1 MQNRTIQIL
10 IVLTLIM
17 LIGIGV
23 AQFIWFRKAFDLKE
37 KQFNHNVHLAL
48 RGVAERFFVFTNQAV
63 PETSPVEQLSNNYF
77 TVMLNAEIDV
87 SLLEGLLITEFS
99 KRNLSLDFEYGIY
112 NCQNEQM
119 IYGNFI
125 EKENKFRTGKKTK
138 ELPKWDKDNYYFG
151 IYFPKKNNELIAE
164 MDFWLFSLIVL
175 LALLGLL
182 VYAISMI
189 LKQKRLSEVQKDFI
203 NNMAHEFKT
212 PLATILVS
220 SDLLKKPVIQK
231 DTEATNRYL
240 GLIQNETLRIKEQ
253 IERILQIAQFEKVEL
268 QITQLS
274 FHELVEKVL
283 NSLQLVFEQK
293 EAQIILNLDAKQDK
307 IEADNIHIE
316 SMLINLLEN
325 SLKYCDEK
333 PIIQIQTSNTN
344 QYLKISIVDN
354 GIGIDKKHHKKV
366 FEKFYRVHTG
376 NLHNVKGFGLGLS
389 YVEAVLKRHKG
400 YFTLKSEKNK
410 GATIDIFIPHV

>member
-10 IVLTLIM
+10 IAFTLTI
-17 LIGIGV
+17 LIGIGI

-87 SLLEGLLITEFS
+87 SLLEGLIVTEFS

-125 EKENKFRTGKKTK
+125 EKENKFRTGKQTK
-138 ELPKWDKDNYYFG
+138 ELPKWEKDNYYFG

-164 MDFWLFSLIVL
+164 MDFWLFSFIVL

-182 VYAISMI
+182 IYAITML

-212 PLATILVS
+212 PLTTILVS
-220 SDLLKKPVIQK
+220 SDLLKKPVIQTDK
-231 DTEATNRYL
+231 EATHRYL
-240 GLIQNETLRIKEQ
+240 DLIQSETFRIKDQ

-268 QITQLS
+268 QITKFS
-274 FHELVEKVL
+274 FHNLIDKVL
-283 NSLQLVFEQK
+283 NSLQLILEQK
-293 EAQIILNLDAKQDK
+293 EAQMILNLDAKQDI
-307 IEADNIHIE
+307 IEADSIHIE
-316 SMLINLLEN
+316 SMLLNLLEN
-325 SLKYCDEK
+325 SLKYCDKK
-333 PIIQIQTSNTN
+333 PIIQIQTTNIN
-344 QYLKISIVDN
+344 QYLQISIIDN

-366 FEKFYRVHTG
+366 FEKFYRVPTG

-410 GATIDIFIPHV
+410 GTTIDIFIPHL